1 MDASLLLA
9 IDGLREVAHAASEVI
24 IANAGDDEKKDRS
37 AFAIASD
44 AEVCCLAV
52 LGAKLDVPG
61 DDAAPARR
69 GLFDAF
75 SMLPGMPRGGAKG
88 AAKTAEE
95 DADAAAA
102 AADAATS
109 VAKDATAMKRAVTN
123 AQLAPITDIVIVHSG
138 DPLPP
143 GFQRVS
149 WSVTGMYPA
158 DLNAVRACARG
169 EGRAGPPPLLLAGDC
184 DCAREPLIP
193 RPTAVLRVSAAVDRS
208 RPLPHRPPCHGPLR
222 RHARARGVHPAR

>member
-24 IANAGDDEKKDRS
+24 IANAGDDEKKDRA

-52 LGAKLDVPG
+52 LGAKLEVPGG

-69 GLFDAF
+69 GVFDAF
-75 SMLPGMPRGGAKG
+75 SMLPGMPRVGGAR
-88 AAKTAEE
+88 AKTAED

-102 AADAATS
+102 AADAASS

-158 DLNAVRACARG
+158 DLNAVRG
-169 EGRAGPPPLLLAGDC
+169 
-184 DCAREPLIP
+184 
-193 RPTAVLRVSAAVDRS
+193 
-208 RPLPHRPPCHGPLR
+208 
-222 RHARARGVHPAR
+222 